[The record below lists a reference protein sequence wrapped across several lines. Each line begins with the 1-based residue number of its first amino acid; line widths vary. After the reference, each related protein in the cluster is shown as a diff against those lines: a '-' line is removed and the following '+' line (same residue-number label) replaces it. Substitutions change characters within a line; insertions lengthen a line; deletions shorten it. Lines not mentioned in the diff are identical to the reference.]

1 MDALYAEKNM
11 FDFKN
16 LAKEF
21 ETIVDQDENRYE
33 NILIMFKMF
42 CIKHAIND
50 EAERKC
56 FTQKLDDEH
65 KQLLRCKVTEEFDGI
80 LREQKC
86 PNDVLKE
93 NELRKIAMVYGINP
107 IIHP

>member
-1 MDALYAEKNM
+1 M
-11 FDFKN
+11 FNFKN

-21 ETIVDQDENRYE
+21 ETIVDQDKNRYE
-33 NILIMFKMF
+33 NILIMFEMF

-50 EAERKC
+50 EAKRKC
-56 FTQKLDDEH
+56 FTQKLDAEH
-65 KQLLRCKVTEEFDGI
+65 KQLLRHKVTEKFDGI

-93 NELRKIAMVYGINP
+93 NELRKITRAYGINP